1 MSNAYKSLTEKW
13 APVLNEE
20 SAGTIHDQYRKSVTA
35 VVLENQEK
43 ALQEARSAQQGYL
56 TEDAPGGAN
65 TGSID
70 KWDPI
75 LYFARTS
82 CNA

>member
-43 ALQEARSAQQGYL
+43 ALQEARAAQRRLLDRRCTWWCKYWF
-56 TEDAPGGAN
+56 D
-65 TGSID
+65 
-70 KWDPI
+70 
-75 LYFARTS
+75 R
-82 CNA
+82 